1 MLFAIYI
8 LFELEKIKL
17 LYNIKV
23 VEDDDRNRNIRMTE
37 SALFGWPKIY
47 DDLNILMQCV
57 FGFATEADI
66 YPFFAKKTPML
77 IFL

>member
-1 MLFAIYI
+1 
-8 LFELEKIKL
+8 
-17 LYNIKV
+17 
-23 VEDDDRNRNIRMTE
+23 MTE

-66 YPFFAKKTPML
+66 YPFFCKKDSDVEFSL
-77 IFL
+77 AYIIFLLEVTHIHVCKLDVMKEI